1 MCRTL
6 GNLLAPTQPL
16 VQPSEAPF
24 LIPSD
29 PHLIIKYGCI
39 GRMQYV
45 LDRCTK
51 MLALSQ
57 PTSLRGSPAASRR
70 GGGLGGAGVSGGIGR
85 QPGISQSYNTSPSGH
100 RTLIDDYSGNC
111 VNPYF
116 YLAFSEALSLV
127 NVIRCAHLYEARIKA
142 MKLPSNCALNMC

>member
-1 MCRTL
+1 
-6 GNLLAPTQPL
+6 
-16 VQPSEAPF
+16 
-24 LIPSD
+24 
-29 PHLIIKYGCI
+29 
-39 GRMQYV
+39 
-45 LDRCTK
+45 

-111 VNPYF
+111 VNPYLQAWP
-116 YLAFSEALSLV
+116 LANDALSLV
-127 NVIRCAHLYEARIKA
+127 KVIRCEESITFKMKFHLFFQAGQEDPEMYLSPY
-142 MKLPSNCALNMC
+142 LPVRSQ